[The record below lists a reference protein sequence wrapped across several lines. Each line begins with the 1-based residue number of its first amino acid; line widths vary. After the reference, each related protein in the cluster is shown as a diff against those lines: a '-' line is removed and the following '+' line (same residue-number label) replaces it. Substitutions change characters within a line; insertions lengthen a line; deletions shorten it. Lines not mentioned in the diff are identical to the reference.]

1 MISLFKKN
9 RTRKYLYFCLSPVY
23 YLLGLL
29 RGIGLIKKKYIIYGA
44 AGGIAFIDNS
54 KYSFLLNKNEYDC
67 IWITH
72 SYSLSKELR
81 LKGYKAYL
89 SYSLKGLFYQ
99 IFAEIA
105 IISHGTF
112 DLNPMLL
119 FRVPVIQYWH
129 GCPIKRIGSDIYM
142 NGSKTV
148 GDAIWDWIYK
158 LIPHLNNYY
167 ADFFVDNS
175 INMNY
180 KSPFKPFIS
189 RYLQLPY
196 PRLITLQSDK
206 NEEIENNIKALDEFS
221 SLKLKGKH
229 IVVYLPTYRKD
240 LNQQKKLANQLIE
253 LHKLFSEDDRFVFVY
268 KSHFISPD
276 IADLKNKNILEYTSP
291 DPYPLLSISS
301 ALISDYSSVIFD
313 YLLTKKPLSIFTY
326 DMDFYKNDPG
336 YYYDIEEIFT
346 SYIARKPVE
355 VYNMLCQQ
363 IINEDSKKDEQ
374 LNIFNN
380 LFLPSYNNGNYDIEG
395 IKKICG
401 LKQ

>member
-1 MISLFKKN
+1 MISLFKKK
-9 RTRKYLYFCLSPVY
+9 RIRKYLYFCLSPIY
-23 YLLGLL
+23 FLLGLL
-29 RGIGLIKKKYIIYGA
+29 REGGLIKKKYIIYGA

-54 KYSFLLNKNEYDC
+54 KYSFILNKNEYDC

-72 SYSLSKELR
+72 SYSLSKELK
-81 LKGYKAYL
+81 LKGYKAHL

-99 IFAEIA
+99 TFAEVA

-119 FRVPVIQYWH
+119 FKVPVLQYWH
-129 GCPIKRIGSDIYM
+129 GCPIKRIGADVYM
-142 NGSKTV
+142 NGSKTI
-148 GDAIWDWIYK
+148 GDKIWDWIYI

-180 KSPFKPFIS
+180 KNPFKSFIS
-189 RYLQLPY
+189 KYLQLPY
-196 PRLITLQSDK
+196 PRLITLQSYK

-229 IVVYLPTYRKD
+229 IVVYLPTYRTEID
-240 LNQQKKLANQLIE
+240 QQKKLANQLIE
-253 LHKLFSEDDRFVFVY
+253 LHKLFSKDDRFVFVY
-268 KSHFISPD
+268 KSHFIASD
-276 IADLKNKNILEYTSP
+276 IAELKNKNILEYTNS
-291 DPYPLLSISS
+291 DPYPLLAISS

-313 YLLTKKPLSIFTY
+313 YLPTKKPLSIFAY
-326 DMDFYKNDPG
+326 DMDFYKIDPG
-336 YYYDIEEIFT
+336 YYYDIEEIFS

-363 IINEDSKKDEQ
+363 IINRDSKKHEQ

-380 LFLPSYNNGNYDIEG
+380 LFLPSYNKGKYDIEE
-395 IKKICG
+395 IRKTCG
-401 LKQ
+401 LEQ